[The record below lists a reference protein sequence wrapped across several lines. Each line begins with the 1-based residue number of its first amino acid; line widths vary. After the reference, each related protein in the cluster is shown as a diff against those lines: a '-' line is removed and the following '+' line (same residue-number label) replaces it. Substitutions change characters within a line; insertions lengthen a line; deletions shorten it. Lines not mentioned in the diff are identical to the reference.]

1 MAEDMV
7 ATPQNKAETL
17 EGLEKNNEVVI
28 NEYIDSDP
36 FFKFMDDHDDR
47 VRPSVFTSS
56 WVKALEAVVAHHP
69 GMFEPSQIPSP
80 FSWLSYWPPLLPLNF
95 PWLLTS
101 RRRKEQR
108 RQLEIR
114 PLMLCGLDG
123 SNFSP
128 FY

>member
-1 MAEDMV
+1 MV
-7 ATPQNKAETL
+7 ASPQNKAETL

-56 WVKALEAVVAHHP
+56 WDKALEAVVAHHP

-80 FSWLSYWPPLLPLNF
+80 YLLAQLLATTSSSQVPLVVDV
-95 PWLLTS
+95 
-101 RRRKEQR
+101 E
-108 RQLEIR
+108 EEE
-114 PLMLCGLDG
+114 GAEEAVGD
-123 SNFSP
+123 
-128 FY
+128 